1 MEVLLSSAAP
11 PLTTDILVVY
21 TVVCIALL
29 LFVFEPIPID
39 ISALVILVV
48 LVVLEP
54 WTMITPD
61 QAVSGFSN
69 PATLTV
75 LAMFVLSEGI
85 KRTGTI
91 RLLADRVNAITGD
104 DERTQIAAVIGLSGS
119 LAGVINNTPV
129 VAVLIPFVSDIA
141 ERTNTSPSKLFIPL
155 SYAAMLGGM
164 LTMVGTGPSI
174 LASDISDRL
183 IDRPYSMFT
192 FTHLGVL
199 VLLTGAIYLLT
210 IGHRLI
216 PERIDPDED
225 ATDRFEAREYVAEV
239 IVPEESKYVGQT
251 VGDITDQIGRRGEVL
266 RILRR
271 GKVIHRDLDNR
282 TIRAGDHLLFRGRRS
297 TLLELTGFRGLEI
310 VSAPPIE
317 EQTDDEDG
325 DISPLVE
332 VIVVPEAAIAT
343 ESITVAEFRRRF
355 DAAVLGIRRQGEP
368 VTGRLSKIR
377 LRNGDTL
384 LIQARKQAIE
394 QLMDDSNYVVTE
406 EVVRPEYRTTRI
418 PIAIAIVVGVVLVAA
433 VDWFPVMITALAGM
447 AAMVVTGCVK
457 PPEVYNAVDWNVIFL
472 LAGVIPLGIALE
484 QTGGAEFLAYQIIPI
499 AEYVPLVVF
508 LMIFYMLTAIITEI
522 ITNLASVALMTPI
535 GVDVATELGAE
546 PFSFVLLVT
555 FAASDSL
562 MTPVGYQTNLMVYG
576 HGGYRFTDFM
586 RVGIPLQI
594 LLAIITSIGIV
605 TFWGV

>member
-1 MEVLLSSAAP
+1 MEVAVATAAP
-11 PLTTDILVVY
+11 PVTAEVLVAY
-21 TVVCIALL
+21 AVVCLALV
-29 LFVFEPIPID
+29 LFVFEPIPVD
-39 ISALVILVV
+39 IGAIVVLVV

-54 WTMITPD
+54 WTTISPE

-85 KRTGTI
+85 NRTGTI
-91 RLLADRVNAITGD
+91 RLLADQIVGLTGD
-104 DERTQIAAVIGLSGS
+104 DERKQLAAVIGLSGGF
-119 LAGVINNTPV
+119 AGVVNNTPV
-129 VAVLIPFVSDIA
+129 VAVLIPFVTDLA

-164 LTMVGTGPSI
+164 LTLIGTAPSI

-192 FTHLGVL
+192 FTHLGAL

-225 ATDRFEAREYVAEV
+225 ASDLFETREYVSEV
-239 IVPEESKYVGQT
+239 IVPPNSTFVGKT
-251 VGDITDQIGRRGEVL
+251 VREVTDQIGRNTDVL

-271 GKVIHRDLDNR
+271 GKVIHRDLDER
-282 TIRAGDHLLFRGRRS
+282 AIRAGDHVLFRGRRS
-297 TLLELTGFRGLEI
+297 TLLELTDFRGLQ
-310 VSAPPIE
+310 VAPGPA
-317 EQTDDEDG
+317 TGGRADDG
-325 DISPLVE
+325 DSSPIVE
-332 VIVVPEAAIAT
+332 VIVVPEVAIAG
-343 ESITVAEFRRRF
+343 ESITVADFRRRF
-355 DAAVLGIRRQGEP
+355 DVAVLGIRRQGEI
-368 VTGRLSKIR
+368 VTGQLSKTR

-384 LIQARKQAIE
+384 LVQASEPAIE
-394 QLMDDSNYVVTE
+394 RLMANSNYVVTE
-406 EVVRPEYRTTRI
+406 EVTRPAYRTDRI
-418 PIAIAIVVGVVLVAA
+418 PVAIAIVVGVVAIAA
-433 VDWFPVMITALAGM
+433 VGWLPVAIAALAGM

-457 PPEVYNAVDWNVIFL
+457 PPEVYDAVDWNVIFL

-484 QTGGAEFLAYQIIPI
+484 QTGGAEVLAHQITTI
-499 AEYVPLVVF
+499 ADYVPLVVF
-508 LMIFYMLTAIITEI
+508 LVIFYMLTALITEI

-535 GVDVATELGAE
+535 GIDVALELGAE

-562 MTPVGYQTNLMVYG
+562 MTPVGYQTNLMVYSR
-576 HGGYRFTDFM
+576 GGYRFTDFM
-586 RVGIPLQI
+586 RVGIPLQL
-594 LLAIITSIGIV
+594 LLAVVTSAGIV
-605 TFWGV
+605 VFWGV